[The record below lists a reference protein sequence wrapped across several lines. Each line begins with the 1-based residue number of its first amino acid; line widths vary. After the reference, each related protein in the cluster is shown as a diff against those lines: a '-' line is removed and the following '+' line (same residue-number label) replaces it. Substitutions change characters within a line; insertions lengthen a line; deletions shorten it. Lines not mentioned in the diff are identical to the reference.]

1 MAIKG
6 LNSFAVDV
14 NKEENG
20 IWEKVGDMEFLVARA
35 MNSQW
40 KAMAKRLEATT
51 FGNNSR
57 KKEKDPEKELDIL
70 IKCLA
75 YTAILDWRNVTLD
88 GKEIKYSKDECYKI
102 LSDKR
107 FKLLL
112 EELIELSVNQE
123 RFKEEMIEED
133 EKK

>member
-1 MAIKG
+1 MSG
-6 LNSFAVDV
+6 LNSFAVDTE
-14 NKEENG
+14 KEENG

-35 MNSQW
+35 MNSEW
-40 KAMAKRLEATT
+40 KRMAKRLEATA
-51 FGNNSR
+51 FGNTR

-88 GKEIKYSKDECYKI
+88 GEELKYSKEECYKI

-123 RFKEEMIEED
+123 RFREESIED
-133 EKK
+133 DVKK